1 MNKQKSILIAV
12 SLLLHVAILAFAFE
26 TTEVESSKIIQP
38 AEIGLQPVKENERK
52 QETTQTDEAKWNTK
66 SVKVSMY
73 REELPSVV
81 IEREFVTS
89 LRTEMLLLVIVSAC
103 FHTVAYL
110 KLKGSN
116 QSEQDNP
123 ITRP

>member
-1 MNKQKSILIAV
+1 M
-12 SLLLHVAILAFAFE
+12 LAFAFDTAE
-26 TTEVESSKIIQP
+26 TELSRIVPPSESDAPLTVEDEKRGEDAETNSTEWNSKS
-38 AEIGLQPVKENERK
+38 
-52 QETTQTDEAKWNTK
+52 AKI
-66 SVKVSMY
+66 SMY

-116 QSEQDNP
+116 QTEQDNP